1 MHQVDQDNQVKLE
14 KNAIKATS
22 ELVKLVIELKQN
34 WAMLLMY
41 HISWSK
47 CNMTLIQQPG
57 QKKLLIS
64 NPKAHGL
71 NAANIYYM
79 NISS

>member
-34 WAMLLMY
+34 
-41 HISWSK
+41 
-47 CNMTLIQQPG
+47 
-57 QKKLLIS
+57 
-64 NPKAHGL
+64 
-71 NAANIYYM
+71 
-79 NISS
+79 